1 LCSGFFYFCCKTSIM
16 LKVIVLAAI
25 VLAIALLFM
34 AVFLFVKGKEF
45 PKTKIGHNK
54 KMKEKGIE
62 CAFSQDYRAYH
73 QKNWKGPF

>member
-1 LCSGFFYFCCKTSIM
+1 VFGVFLFLYKTFNM
-16 LKVIVLAAI
+16 LKVIILAAI
-25 VLAIALLFM
+25 VLAVAILFM
-34 AVFLFVKGKEF
+34 AVFLFVKGREF

>member
-1 LCSGFFYFCCKTSIM
+1 M
-16 LKVIVLAAI
+16 LKVLILAAI
-25 VLAIALLFM
+25 ILFVAILFM

-45 PKTKIGHNK
+45 PNTKIGHNK

-62 CAFSQDYRAYH
+62 CAFSQDYRAYN

>member
-1 LCSGFFYFCCKTSIM
+1 MFGVFLFLYKTFNM
-16 LKVIVLAAI
+16 LKVIILAAI
-25 VLAIALLFM
+25 VLAVAILFM
-34 AVFLFVKGKEF
+34 AVFLFVKGREF

>member
-1 LCSGFFYFCCKTSIM
+1 MI
-16 LKVIVLAAI
+16 KVTILAVI
-25 VLAIALLFM
+25 ILAIAILLM

-45 PKTKIGHNK
+45 PKTRIGHNK

-73 QKNWKGPF
+73 QKKWKGPY

>member
-1 LCSGFFYFCCKTSIM
+1 M
-16 LKVIVLAAI
+16 LKVIILAAI
-25 VLAIALLFM
+25 VLAVAILFM
-34 AVFLFVKGKEF
+34 AVFLFVKGREF

>member
-1 LCSGFFYFCCKTSIM
+1 MIKT
-16 LKVIVLAAI
+16 VILAAFI
-25 VLAIALLFM
+25 LGIAILLM
-34 AVFLFVKGKEF
+34 AVYLFFKGKEF

-54 KMKEKGIE
+54 KMKQKGIE

>member
-1 LCSGFFYFCCKTSIM
+1 MSGVFLFLSKTFVMI
-16 LKVIVLAAI
+16 KVIILAVFILAVAVLA
-25 VLAIALLFM
+25 M

-62 CAFSQDYRAYH
+62 CAFSQDYKAYH
-73 QKNWKGPF
+73 QKNWKGPY